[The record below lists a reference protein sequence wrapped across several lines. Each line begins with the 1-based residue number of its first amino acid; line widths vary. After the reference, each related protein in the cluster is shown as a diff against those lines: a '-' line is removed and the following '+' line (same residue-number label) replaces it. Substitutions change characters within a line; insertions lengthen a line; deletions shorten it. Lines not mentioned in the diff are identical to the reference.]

1 MKVAKFQGHTC
12 VYRILTMIDENDFQ
26 EFKDSYM
33 EVQRL

>member
-1 MKVAKFQGHTC
+1 MTVEKFQGHTC

-26 EFKDSYM
+26 EFRDSYM